1 MDTQKDLLSIKDC
14 VKEYGIAISTL
25 RRWIKKGELPASLVD
40 TQYVIHRNE
49 LETLLARKNIS
60 RPKTNVDT
68 QEVSTSTHIDTQVD
82 TLVTQMDILKKE
94 NEYLKEK
101 ISSLERTIAT
111 LERDK
116 EFLQGQVQNLINTIN
131 MLTTK
136 QLPPPGQGL
145 FTRLKSLFKK

>member
-14 VKEYGIAISTL
+14 VKEYGIAITTL

-49 LETLLARKNIS
+49 LENLLARKNIS

-68 QEVSTSTHIDTQVD
+68 QEVSMNTHIDTQVD
-82 TLVTQMDILKKE
+82 TLKKE

-116 EFLQGQVQNLINTIN
+116 EFLQGQVQNLTNTIN

>member
-101 ISSLERTIAT
+101 ISSLERTITA

-116 EFLQGQVQNLINTIN
+116 EFLQGQVQNLTNTIN
-131 MLTTK
+131 MLTTR
-136 QLPPPGQGL
+136 QLPPPSQGL

>member
-25 RRWIKKGELPASLVD
+25 RRWIKKGELPATLVD
-40 TQYVIHRNE
+40 TQYVIQRDE
-49 LETLLARKNIS
+49 LENLLVRKNIS
-60 RPKTNVDT
+60 RSKITVDT
-68 QEVSTSTHIDTQVD
+68 QEVSASTHIDTQAD
-82 TLVTQMDILKKE
+82 TLATQLDILKKE

-101 ISSLERTIAT
+101 IGSLERTIAI
-111 LERDK
+111 LEQDK

-131 MLTTK
+131 MLTTR

-145 FTRLKSLFKK
+145 FTRLKNLFRK